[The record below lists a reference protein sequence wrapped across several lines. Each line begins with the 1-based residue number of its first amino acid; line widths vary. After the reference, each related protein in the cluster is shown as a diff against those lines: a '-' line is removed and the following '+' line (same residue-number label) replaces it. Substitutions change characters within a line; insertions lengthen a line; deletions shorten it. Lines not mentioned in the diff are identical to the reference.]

1 MVPCGVQLCLEG
13 CSILLTREKVKKLKI
28 KAENTARVTNTRQDL
43 RTGPFHSGL
52 YVMLGEKTLLG
63 LFTRKDAV
71 DFY

>member
-1 MVPCGVQLCLEG
+1 M
-13 CSILLTREKVKKLKI
+13 
-28 KAENTARVTNTRQDL
+28 ARVTNTRQDL